1 MEIWG
6 PYLVSLSKN
15 HGSHVWST
23 CQHPIFASPRRLLR
37 VRGSIASSVT
47 GRTGRGS
54 AAAATAGTAAQLDE
68 GLHANLSAT
77 SDGAQNGDLT

>member
-6 PYLVSLSKN
+6 PYLVTLSKN
-15 HGSHVWST
+15 HGSHL
-23 CQHPIFASPRRLLR
+23 FASPRRLLR

-47 GRTGRGS
+47 STGRGS
-54 AAAATAGTAAQLDE
+54 AAAATAAATATAGTAAQLDE

-77 SDGAQNGDLT
+77 SEGAQNGDLT

>member
-6 PYLVSLSKN
+6 PYLVTLSKN
-15 HGSHVWST
+15 HGSHL
-23 CQHPIFASPRRLLR
+23 FASPRRLLR

-47 GRTGRGS
+47 STGRGS
-54 AAAATAGTAAQLDE
+54 AAAATAAATAGTAAQLDE

-77 SDGAQNGDLT
+77 SEGAQNGDLT